1 MVTWGLGI
9 LTKAKACKEAQL
21 SLTTVLGA
29 VLGAVLV
36 SLGFQTRDLFCSMC
50 FGPIHLCFSSFC
62 FCFLVFFSDPRLTN
76 LAGHL
81 VGSPLK
87 VNTCSLLFP
96 SEASKGKPVLVLI
109 CLMFVSFL
117 RATLLD

>member
-1 MVTWGLGI
+1 MVTWGLGL

-50 FGPIHLCFSSFC
+50 FGPIHLCFSSF
-62 FCFLVFFSDPRLTN
+62 FFVFFLGPPPDKSGWTSRGVATQSE
-76 LAGHL
+76 HVQL
-81 VGSPLK
+81 VVPLR
-87 VNTCSLLFP
+87 SFP
-96 SEASKGKPVLVLI
+96 KGKPVLVLI